1 MKGITMTRRTASRTR
16 ANDGQIIVIF
26 ALGLMAMIAMV
37 GLVLDGGS
45 TFAQRRGQQ
54 NAADLAALAGA
65 NEYLINGIKTEAER
79 VARDVAEANG
89 YPNDPA
95 TGRIVDVSFAQNDTR
110 VVVDVSAPHRNN
122 FTGVVGMTEWQVST
136 TARVEVG
143 IPDTANG
150 APFIFNK
157 DVFSDPGGAPLPQ
170 YSDPNNPFTFGDGN
184 GDVPNDPNDI
194 AWTCY
199 GTCANV
205 DSAMVRAMVDGTSPV
220 TTTLDPSVDFTDYV
234 GQANNGNHSTLFG
247 DVDDLLS
254 DTNVPVPIVDD
265 NGLFQGWAM
274 FHVTSA
280 NQGAKTITGY
290 FVSPFNGVGFD
301 GVSSSP
307 LLVTGC
313 TGSCP
318 KPRYLGVYV
327 LRLEN

>member
-1 MKGITMTRRTASRTR
+1 MKGNDMTDRTASRTR
-16 ANDGQIIVIF
+16 ANNGQIIVIF
-26 ALGLMAMIAMV
+26 ALALVAMIAMV

-65 NEYLINGIKTEAER
+65 NDYLLNGVQSSAET
-79 VARDVAEANG
+79 VARDVAAANG

-95 TGRIVDVSFAQNDTR
+95 TGRTVTVTFVQNNTR

-157 DVFSDPGGAPLPQ
+157 DVFSDPGGAPQ
-170 YSDPNNPFTFGDGN
+170 QIYSDPAHPFTFGDGN
-184 GDVPNDPNDI
+184 GPIPNDPDDL

-199 GTCANV
+199 AICGNV
-205 DSAMVRAMVDGTSPV
+205 DSATVRSMVDGTNPTS
-220 TTTLDPSVDFTDYV
+220 TTLTPSDDLSQLPYV
-234 GQANNGNHSTLFG
+234 GQYNSGNHSTLFG
-247 DVDDLLS
+247 DVNELLS
-254 DTNVPVPIVDD
+254 GTNVPVPVVDD

-274 FHVTSA
+274 FHVVSA
-280 NQGAKTITGY
+280 DQGGKTITGY
-290 FVSPFNGVGFD
+290 FISPFNGVG
-301 GVSSSP
+301 SEP
-307 LLVTGC
+307 LHVTGC
-313 TGSCP
+313 SGVCP
-318 KPRYLGVYV
+318 KPRYLGTYV